1 MAQKGETS
9 MNDPVL
15 YQKDS
20 QGIVTLTL
28 NRPETRNPLT
38 DRDMLDSIL
47 DALARLEADES
58 VRVAILTGAGKAF
71 SSGGKMQAMRTG
83 GGLKEE
89 LSVRTRGNYKRGI
102 QLLPLAFAA
111 LEVPVIAAVN
121 GPAIG
126 AGCDLTCMCDLRI
139 AGESARFAESF
150 VKIGLVSGDG
160 GAWLLPRVI
169 GWSKAAEMALT
180 GDMIDAAE
188 ALACGLVSKV
198 VPDATLMD
206 EARALAL
213 RIAVNP
219 PFAVRMTKRLLWEG
233 RHAGLASVLEMAAP
247 MQALAHAT
255 ADHSE
260 AVEAFLEKRTPVF
273 KGD

>member
-1 MAQKGETS
+1 MS
-9 MNDPVL
+9 DPVT
-15 YQKDS
+15 YQADS
-20 QGIVTLTL
+20 HGIVTLTL

-38 DRDMLDSIL
+38 DADMLEGIL
-47 DALARLEADES
+47 AALDRLEADES

-71 SSGGKMQAMRTG
+71 SSGGNMNAMRTG
-83 GGLKEE
+83 GGIKEA
-89 LSVRTRGNYKRGI
+89 LPARTRGNYKRGI
-102 QLLPLAFAA
+102 QRLPLAFAA
-111 LEVPVIAAVN
+111 LEVPIIAAIN

-126 AGCDLTCMCDLRI
+126 AGLDLTCMCDLRV
-139 AGESARFAESF
+139 AGESAKFAESF

-198 VPDATLMD
+198 VPDADLMD
-206 EARALAL
+206 EARKLAL
-213 RIAVNP
+213 RIAANP

-233 RHAGLASVLEMAAP
+233 RSAGLATVLEMAAP
-247 MQALAHAT
+247 MQALGHAT
-255 ADHSE
+255 ADHDE
-260 AVEAFLEKRTPVF
+260 AVEAFLAKRTPVF
-273 KGD
+273 RGG